1 MFCFCRIPVAL
12 ESRRSSRWG
21 GGVDAHPL
29 HPPPGSIP
37 VCGLY
42 ATLTFPIMHHIC
54 PPKFCI
60 CFSFLLGITAVPREI
75 ENKPYAKFGGGRGGK
90 EGALWEMW
98 KWRIENMVLGR
109 SRLHLSQFNTYVEVR
124 LLCLM
129 CLVFSSLCPITY
141 ISCDLENQRKIS
153 HGEPRA

>member
-21 GGVDAHPL
+21 GRGGCAPPTPSPWIHSCLWTIRHSHISHNAPYLPSKIL
-29 HPPPGSIP
+29 HLFFISPGYYSRP
-37 VCGLY
+37 KRNWKQTVCKIL
-42 ATLTFPIMHHIC
+42 
-54 PPKFCI
+54 
-60 CFSFLLGITAVPREI
+60 
-75 ENKPYAKFGGGRGGK
+75 GGK

-98 KWRIENMVLGR
+98 KWRVENMVLGR
-109 SRLHLSQFNTYVEVR
+109 SRIHLSQFNTYVEVR